1 MLQTADSF
9 ISDLFKDY
17 AEHGFLPDGP
27 PLTRLPNPYYEAWES
42 IASELPT
49 LIQTRQI
56 RQKIDELPVC
66 STEHLATE
74 AEWRRAYVIMGYFTH
89 GYVWGGD
96 KPQDHLPPSIAKPY
110 LEIAAHL
117 ELPACATY
125 AGLTLWNYKLT
136 HPEADITDPENLQV
150 QTSFTGTRDEEW
162 FMVISVAVEA
172 QGSKLISLMRDAMK
186 AVAANDTELLT
197 ALLYS
202 FADGLNNLAIVLR
215 KMYTHNDPAVFYH
228 QLRPFLA
235 GSKNM
240 AHAGLPRGVYYD
252 TGDDVERPGSWMQ
265 LSGGSNAQS
274 SLIQTLDIFLG
285 ITHSATDGKK
295 ASGPAF
301 IHEMRNYM
309 PGPHRRFL
317 ENLTAGSTVR
327 DFILSSGEQSSER
340 EAYNAAVTEL
350 KNFRDTHIQM
360 VTRYIVMTS
369 RKTIPAQESG
379 KVNLATASTQES
391 QSGQQ
396 HSLSGTGGTDLMP
409 FLKQTRDTV
418 RDAKC

>member
-1 MLQTADSF
+1 MLQSAEPA
-9 ISDLFKDY
+9 ISDIFKGY
-17 AEHGFLPDGP
+17 AEHGFLPDGL
-27 PLTRLPNPYYEAWES
+27 PLTRLSNPYYEAWEN
-42 IASELPT
+42 IASELAA
-49 LIQTRQI
+49 LIRTKQI
-56 RQKIDELPVC
+56 RTRIDQLAVC
-66 STEHLATE
+66 STEHLETE
-74 AEWRRAYVIMGYFTH
+74 PEWRRAYVIMGYFTH
-89 GYVWGGD
+89 GYIWGGD
-96 KPQDHLPPSIAKPY
+96 KPQDRLPPSIAKPY

-125 AGLTLWNYKLT
+125 AGLTLWNYKPT

-172 QGSKLISLMRDAMK
+172 QGSKLISLMRDAIK
-186 AVAANDTELLT
+186 AVATGDRGLL
-197 ALLYS
+197 ADLLYT
-202 FADGLNNLAIVLR
+202 FADGLDNLAIVLR
-215 KMYTHNDPAVFYH
+215 KMYAHNDPAVFYH

-252 TGDDVERPGSWMQ
+252 TGDDIEHPENWMQ

-285 ITHSATDGKK
+285 ITHTATDGKK

-317 ENLTAGSTVR
+317 ESLTAGSTVR
-327 DFILSSGEQSSER
+327 SFILSSGERSVER
-340 EAYNAAVTEL
+340 EAYNAAVNEL

-369 RKTIPAQESG
+369 RKSIPAQESD
-379 KVNLATASTQES
+379 KVNLATASAQGTES
-391 QSGQQ
+391 GKR
-396 HSLSGTGGTDLMP
+396 HSLAGTGGTDLMP